1 MTKSNHLMAL
11 LSVWGILL
19 VVLGHSGFEELMIQT
34 KLSGLH
40 SWIYSFHMPLFFLIS
55 GYLFSLTNPVIE
67 SACTWR
73 FVEKKVKR
81 LLGPY
86 VVLGTTIFGVKYVF
100 SGLSH
105 ATREF
110 SIENFF
116 KMFVIPGA
124 DYSTIGHLWYVFT
137 LFIIF
142 LVVLSLTGLRLISS
156 NRLWVVALA
165 AIGLWLLNYLLPS
178 IKLLNGSNVLYYAAD
193 FLIGILLQR
202 YYEQVSCLFET
213 SGWGVHKCIIYFI
226 LTIAL
231 MFVHVNGPCYMI
243 LRAICGIL
251 LSLSMC
257 DFIMKHLPR
266 LEETMVHFSNKT
278 YTIYLLSWFGHYI
291 MKFAL
296 VNVLDMHY
304 LIVVAGMFAG
314 GLLFPLVV
322 CRLVDCVPLLNKKE
336 IRLIIGY

>member
-1 MTKSNHLMAL
+1 MSKSNHLMAL
-11 LSVWGILL
+11 LSVWGIIL
-19 VVLGHSGFEELMIQT
+19 VVLGHSGFEEPVIQSE
-34 KLSGLH
+34 LSWLH
-40 SWIYSFHMPLFFLIS
+40 SWIYSFHMPLFFLVS
-55 GYLFSLTNPVIE
+55 GYLFSLTNPE
-67 SACTWR
+67 FEKACTGK
-73 FVEKKVKR
+73 FVQKKIKR
-81 LLGPY
+81 LLIPY
-86 VVLGTTIFGVKYVF
+86 VVIGTVIFGVKYVF
-100 SGLSH
+100 AGLSH
-105 ATREF
+105 ATRLF

-137 LFIIF
+137 LFMIF
-142 LVVLSLTGLRLISS
+142 LVVLVLIGVRLISDK
-156 NRLWVVALA
+156 RLWSVALA
-165 AIGLWLLNYLLPS
+165 AGGLWLLDSVLPA
-178 IKLLNGSNVLYYAAD
+178 IQLLNGSSVLYYAPY

-202 YYEQVSCLFET
+202 YYEQVRCLFET
-213 SGWGVHKCIIYFI
+213 SSWGGQKCIVYFV

-231 MFVHVNGPCYMI
+231 MFIHVSGLYYMI

-251 LSLSMC
+251 LSLSLC

-278 YTIYLLSWFGHYI
+278 YTIYMLSWFGHYI

-304 LIVVAGMFAG
+304 LIVVIGMFAG
-314 GLLFPLVV
+314 GLLFPLIV
-322 CRLVDCVPLLNKKE
+322 CRLVDCVPLFNKKE